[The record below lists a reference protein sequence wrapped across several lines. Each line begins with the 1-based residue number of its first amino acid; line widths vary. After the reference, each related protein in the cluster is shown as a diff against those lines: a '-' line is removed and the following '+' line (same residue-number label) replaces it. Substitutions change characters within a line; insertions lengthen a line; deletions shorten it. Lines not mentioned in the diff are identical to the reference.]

1 MKVVILAGGLPSNI
15 SDENDKIPKPMV
27 QIGERPIL
35 WHIMKLYSHYGFH
48 DFLICTGYR
57 GEMIK
62 RYFMDYYIYRSDI
75 TVDLKTN
82 DITIHNNITEPWNVT
97 IVHTGIQTATARRVQ
112 KALPYIEE
120 DDFIVSYGDCISN
133 LDVNALVQK
142 HKDSSKGLTI
152 ALARPTGR
160 NQIIPM
166 DGQGKLV
173 QRAQGLTQTDA
184 WVNACNMV
192 VKKSALCKVEIHPED
207 RFEKETLDLMIRE
220 NEVGSYKHDDFWIPV
235 ETMRDKMFLQSMWD
249 AQQVPWK
256 VWDD

>member
-27 QIGERPIL
+27 EIGERPIL
-35 WHIMKLYSHYGFH
+35 WHIMKLYSYYGFH

-75 TVDLKTN
+75 TVDLEKN
-82 DITIHNNITEPWNVT
+82 DITVHNNISEPWNVT
-97 IVHTGIQTATARRVQ
+97 IVHTGVQSATSRRVL
-112 KALPYIEE
+112 KALSYIEE

-133 LDVNALVQK
+133 LDIRAFVAA
-142 HKDSSKGLTI
+142 HKESGKGMTI

-160 NQIIPM
+160 NQIVPM
-166 DGQGKLV
+166 DSDGKPMPA
-173 QRAQGLTQTDA
+173 AQGLAESDA

-192 VKKSALCKVEIHPED
+192 VKKSALQKLGFSGEA
-207 RFEKETLDLMIRE
+207 RFEKETLDAMIRI
-220 NEVGSYKHDDFWIPV
+220 NEVETYKHHGFWIPV
-235 ETMRDKMFLQSMWD
+235 ETMRDKIYLQSMWD
-249 AQQVPWK
+249 AKEIPWK
-256 VWDD
+256 VWKD